1 MILRIDNE
9 HQLLS
14 VEPKD
19 FAKAR
24 GSARRQGKKRR
35 RIQNQPNPD
44 EDDSL
49 DLKKPESTPPPSR
62 TKSIRLKRD
71 DVESALVDINGLM
84 ERLRIAPYKRNDQP
98 SGFRISGIPRD
109 SVLRKFGLRSRD
121 IIKEVNGQVMTSPA
135 QAEDFFR
142 TLSEGGELEIKLKR
156 RRRDRWIHLDIE

>member
-24 GSARRQGKKRR
+24 GSAPRQRKKRR

-49 DLKKPESTPPPSR
+49 ALAKTESTPPPSR

-84 ERLRIAPYKRNDQP
+84 EQLRIAPYQRNDQP
-98 SGFRISGIPRD
+98 SGFRISGIRRD
-109 SVLRKFGLRSRD
+109 SVLRKLGLRSRD

-142 TLSEGGELEIKLKR
+142 TLSEGGELKIKLKR
-156 RRRDRWIHLDIE
+156 RRRDRWIHLNID